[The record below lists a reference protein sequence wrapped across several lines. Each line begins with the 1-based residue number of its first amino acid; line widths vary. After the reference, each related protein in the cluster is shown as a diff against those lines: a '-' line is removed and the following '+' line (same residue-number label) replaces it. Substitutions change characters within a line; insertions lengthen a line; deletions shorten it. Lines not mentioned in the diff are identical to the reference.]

1 MGRGLRIFDMKK
13 AAAIGLCCVLVM
25 AGCHFPAEGESAPR
39 PVPSTSQPSS
49 SQSVSPPSS
58 SSSKSLSS
66 SVPSSSS
73 IAPASSEKPQRPES
87 DVSQPASSSSSSSD
101 PGGGTDVPIQP
112 ESQEPSLW
120 QLADVTIERWVYGAE
135 ASRIYFRL
143 TNNSSEAMYIMRD
156 YELEKLEGGEW
167 IPLGTHRLDSQT
179 IRYAIEPGQ
188 KRLVGVPLDW
198 LKEPSERYGDDRIP
212 EGYYRL
218 RVYINQHF
226 WRTVPFEIQA
236 DPLAEDTTFYEI
248 HTMKNA
254 YLTASPN
261 VDYEVVNKTDQ
272 ELSFSYRCFLE
283 QWDGEVWRRCESS
296 GGPDFTIIVAPRSVM
311 RESFPLDIFHPL
323 EPGQYRLVKTLARNN
338 YYAPFTLVENLE
350 ELGNPAPPKEGEGP
364 QDAGGI
370 EPSSGKGAMQKED
383 GGTQTGE
390 QTPPGS
396 ETTESEKAE
405 STTSQPQETSGSGA
419 A

>member
-13 AAAIGLCCVLVM
+13 AAVIGLCCALVM
-25 AGCHFPAEGESAPR
+25 SGCYFPAEEESASQ
-39 PVPSTSQPSS
+39 PSTSQ
-49 SQSVSPPSS
+49 SVLPPSS
-58 SSSKSLSS
+58 SSLESPSS
-66 SVPSSSS
+66 SVSLPSSMSPSS
-73 IAPASSEKPQRPES
+73 PAEPQRPES
-87 DVSQPASSSSSSSD
+87 DISQPSASSSSSD
-101 PGGGTDVPIQP
+101 PGGGTDVPVQP

-179 IRYAIEPGQ
+179 IRYAVEPGQ

-198 LKEPSERYGDDRIP
+198 LKEPSERYGDSRIP

-248 HTMKNA
+248 RTMKST

-283 QWDGEVWRRCESS
+283 QWDGEVWRRCLSS

-350 ELGNPAPPKEGEGP
+350 ELGNPTPPEEDEGT
-364 QDAGGI
+364 QDAGRT
-370 EPSSGKGAMQKED
+370 ESSSSEGEMQKEN
-383 GGTQTGE
+383 GSTQMGE
-390 QTPPGS
+390 QTPPESGS
-396 ETTESEKAE
+396 ETAENEKAE
-405 STTSQPQETSGSGA
+405 STASQPQETSDSGA